1 MRNIDCITHHRLVN
15 TESDGYQG
23 RVSVTRSGYT
33 CQSWTSQFPNKHEN
47 NERYPF
53 TRRWRH
59 NYCRNP
65 DHEPGLWCYTVDGPR
80 WEFCDIRVCDGCDK
94 GGLQLTKLAVP
105 GPILD
110 LGLVKQLS
118 ILAFVR
124 NRIKEDRILFVKISF
139 KPRSD

>member
-1 MRNIDCITHHRLVN
+1 MIFVIKVGFN
-15 TESDGYQG
+15 T
-23 RVSVTRSGYT
+23 
-33 CQSWTSQFPNKHEN
+33 
-47 NERYPF
+47 
-53 TRRWRH
+53 
-59 NYCRNP
+59 
-65 DHEPGLWCYTVDGPR
+65 
-80 WEFCDIRVCDGCDK
+80 CDGCDK